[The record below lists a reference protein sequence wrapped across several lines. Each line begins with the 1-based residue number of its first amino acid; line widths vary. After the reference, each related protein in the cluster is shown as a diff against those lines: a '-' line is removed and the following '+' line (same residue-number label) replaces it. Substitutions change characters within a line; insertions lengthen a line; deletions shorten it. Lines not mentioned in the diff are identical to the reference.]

1 MIFVD
6 THSHIFFKD
15 YDNDRG
21 EVVSRAQQAGVAA
34 VFDVGLDE
42 PTNKQV
48 IANSEKYPLVFSI
61 VGFHPHEAAKYDH
74 PAFADF
80 LEEYKGRY
88 IGVGEFGLDYFRDIA
103 PRKKQRDSFE
113 KQLELCA
120 ARELPLIFHCREAE
134 ADMAAMIRAHAPLKG
149 VMHCFSGD
157 IDFLKQTLDLGLSIS
172 VGGPATYNNSSRLQS
187 VLKAVPSERLLLETD
202 CPFLAP
208 QRHRGKRN
216 EPSYIPLIA
225 EKIAE
230 IRGESVESIAD
241 CSTRNAINL
250 FGGAVAE
257 FLESKIGATDAE
269 ASSG

>member
-15 YDNDRG
+15 YDNDRD
-21 EVVSRAQQAGVAA
+21 EVVSRAEQAGVAA

-42 PTNKQV
+42 PTNKQA
-48 IANSEKYPLVFSI
+48 IANSEKYTMVFPI

-74 PAFADF
+74 PAFEDF

-88 IGVGEFGLDYFRDIA
+88 IGLGEFGLDYFRDIA

-120 ARELPLIFHCREAE
+120 SRGLPLIFHCREAE
-134 ADMAAMIRAHAPLKG
+134 ADMASMIRAHAPLKG

-172 VGGPATYNNSSRLQS
+172 VGGPATYNNSARLQS
-187 VLKAVPSERLLLETD
+187 VLEVVPSERLLLETD

-230 IRGESVESIAD
+230 IRGESVESIAA

-250 FGGAVAE
+250 FGGAAAE